1 MDTTYFGRNFGVM
14 VFKDSIT
21 GKILFKQY
29 VKTETN
35 QLYLDGI
42 KEITKR
48 GLLSKVSS
56 VMDVKDLFIWLIIY
70 LFRFATFIR

>member
-1 MDTTYFGRNFGVM
+1 MDTTYFGKNFGVM

-42 KEITKR
+42 KEIARR
-48 GLLSKVSS
+48 GITIQSIKWQEKKV
-56 VMDVKDLFIWLIIY
+56 
-70 LFRFATFIR
+70 